1 MGGIAFTMAHKLLR
15 MFDAGMR
22 RRKRR
27 LKYAQ
32 RLASQ
37 RESSMHIA
45 DLNKADTKIQTCNA
59 YAVLVSTRN
68 VSVVSVLACM
78 KRFSGHYYEPF
89 QWSLHSNLLKRF
101 GGLYGNEYTRF
112 RLHVWPHSRKKRT
125 GFIFG
130 TQVRSTKKA
139 NKQKET
145 KGNKRKQKETKGN
158 KTTTE
163 KS

>member
-1 MGGIAFTMAHKLLR
+1 MAHKLLR

-112 RLHVWPHSRKKRT
+112 RLHVWPHSRKNRFYFWHAGEVNEKSKQTKGNKR
-125 GFIFG
+125 
-130 TQVRSTKKA
+130 
-139 NKQKET
+139 KQKET